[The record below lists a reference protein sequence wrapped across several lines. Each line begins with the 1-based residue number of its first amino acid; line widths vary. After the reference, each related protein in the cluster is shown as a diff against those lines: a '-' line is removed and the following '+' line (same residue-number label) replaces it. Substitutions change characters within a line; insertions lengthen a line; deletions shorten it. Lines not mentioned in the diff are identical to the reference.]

1 MFPEAVRDRLL
12 NDDDEKDK
20 KKTKGAHF
28 MNTGEADKTSAPI
41 ADFYP
46 DTTILFAD
54 LVGFTV
60 SLMVVADGVWTLHR
74 TTASI
79 SLTFPP
85 FFHHRLGVVSA
96 SLFKFSPCKFFLE
109 SYTNHVFATLASI

>member
-1 MFPEAVRDRLL
+1 MERRQRLVLNTAAKSSAVVNSMFPEAVRDRLL
-12 NDDDEKDK
+12 NDDDEKEK
-20 KKTKGAHF
+20 KRAKGVHF
-28 MNTGEADKTSAPI
+28 MNTGMNPGGADKSSAPI

-60 SLMVVADGVWTLHR
+60 SLMVAANGVWALHH

-85 FFHHRLGVVSA
+85 FS
-96 SLFKFSPCKFFLE
+96 FFAGL
-109 SYTNHVFATLASI
+109 V